1 MSTISTECAGRRSPA
16 LATDAETY
24 DALMARS
31 EHCRQVGDHSTGREC
46 AKKAAAIALAEGD
59 EHRHADALSRISVHS
74 ARLSELE
81 QAVRAGKEALR
92 IYESVDDMLGA
103 SRTNAILAYAFFLAD
118 LLSEAAAHGIEAQ
131 RQALA
136 CGDAQAQRWASLRLS
151 MVYDGMGQIE
161 TAIGFAQ
168 RALAGARQCGDAET
182 LFAALNNLAE
192 IYYDNWVDE
201 PVDKPG
207 REEALEL
214 AVARA
219 REALAVARAGRNPH
233 RETYALNSLARPLM
247 ALGRHEEAAQ
257 VLQLARTIA
266 DTNGYRFLYV
276 SALLLVARGFRLSGR
291 PTEAIEAYR
300 SVIAA
305 RDLEVT
311 LEGEA
316 HQALYELFK
325 ERGEFELALSHHEKF
340 HSLRTSELTARADW
354 QGKLLMVKYELEAAQ
369 QQARR
374 AQLEAEMQRV
384 RADQLDQT
392 AHTDPLTGAYNRRF
406 FEAHLPRLLQRAA
419 ERSLPLSAAMLDVD
433 YFKRI
438 NDRFGHAAG
447 DRVLIALCKVVTS
460 IVRGSDILV
469 RVGGEEFLVL
479 FVDTPLHV
487 ASGVCERL
495 RHQVESHPWQ
505 EIEPALQVAVSSG
518 VAVWDGAESAT
529 DWIARIDAALYRAKS
544 GGRNRV
550 VVAD

>member
-1 MSTISTECAGRRSPA
+1 MSTIPTECAARRSPGPA
-16 LATDAETY
+16 DDAQTY

-31 EHCRQVGDHSTGREC
+31 EHCRQVGDHGTGREC

-59 EHRHADALSRISVHS
+59 AHRRADALSRISIHS

-81 QAVRAGKEALR
+81 QAVRAGNEALR

-103 SRTNAILAYAFFLAD
+103 SRANAILAYAFYLAD
-118 LLSEAAAHGIEAQ
+118 LLSEAVAHGIEAQ

-136 CGDAQAQRWASLRLS
+136 CGDAQARRWASLRLS
-151 MVYDGMGQIE
+151 MVYDGMGQAD
-161 TAIGFAQ
+161 TAIGFAEH
-168 RALAGARQCGDAET
+168 ALAGARQCGDAET

-192 IYYDNWVDE
+192 IYYDNCVDE

-207 REEALEL
+207 REQSLDL
-214 AVARA
+214 AIASA

-247 ALGRHEEAAQ
+247 ALGRHEEAADL
-257 VLQLARTIA
+257 LQLACAIA
-266 DTNGYRFLYV
+266 DTNGYRLLCV
-276 SALLLVARGFRLSGR
+276 SALLLVARGFRMTGR
-291 PTEAIEAYR
+291 TTEAIEAYR
-300 SVIAA
+300 SASAA
-305 RDLEVT
+305 RDPEVMLES
-311 LEGEA
+311 EA

-325 ERGEFELALSHHEKF
+325 ERGEFELALSHQEKYY
-340 HSLRTSELTARADW
+340 SLRISELTAHADW
-354 QGKLLMVKYELEAAQ
+354 QGKRLKVKYELEAAQ

-433 YFKRI
+433 NFKRI

-447 DRVLIALCKVVTS
+447 DRVLIDLCKVVTS

-479 FVDTPLHV
+479 FADTPLHV
-487 ASGVCERL
+487 AGGVCERL
-495 RHQVESHPWQ
+495 RHLVESHPWQ
-505 EIEPALQVAVSSG
+505 EIAPALQVTVSSG
-518 VAVWDGAESAT
+518 VAHWDGAESST
-529 DWIARIDAALYRAKS
+529 DWIARIDAALYRGKS

>member
-1 MSTISTECAGRRSPA
+1 MSTISTEGAARRSPG
-16 LATDAETY
+16 LADDAETY

-59 EHRHADALSRISVHS
+59 AHRRADALSRISVHS

-103 SRTNAILAYAFFLAD
+103 SRTNAILAFAFYLAD

-151 MVYDGMGQIE
+151 MVYDAMGQTE
-161 TAIGFAQ
+161 TATVFAV

-192 IYYDNWVDE
+192 IYYDNCVDE

-207 REEALEL
+207 REESLDL

-247 ALGRHEEAAQ
+247 ALGHHEEAADL
-257 VLQLARTIA
+257 LQLARTIA

-305 RDLEVT
+305 RDLEVM

-340 HSLRTSELTARADW
+340 HSLRTSELTARADG

-374 AQLEAEMQRV
+374 AQLEAEMQRL
-384 RADQLDQT
+384 RAEELDRT
-392 AHTDPLTGAYNRRF
+392 AHTDPLTGACNRRCI
-406 FEAHLPRLLQRAA
+406 ELHLPRLLQRAV
-419 ERSLPLSAAMLDVD
+419 EKSLPLSAAMLDVD

-447 DRVLIALCKVVTS
+447 DRVLIDLCKVVTS
-460 IVRGSDILV
+460 VVRGSDILV

-479 FVDTPLHV
+479 FVDTPLQV
-487 ASGVCERL
+487 AGGVCERL
-495 RHQVESHPWQ
+495 RHLVESHPWH
-505 EIEPALQVAVSSG
+505 EIEPALQVTVSSG
-518 VAVWDGAESAT
+518 VADWDGAESST